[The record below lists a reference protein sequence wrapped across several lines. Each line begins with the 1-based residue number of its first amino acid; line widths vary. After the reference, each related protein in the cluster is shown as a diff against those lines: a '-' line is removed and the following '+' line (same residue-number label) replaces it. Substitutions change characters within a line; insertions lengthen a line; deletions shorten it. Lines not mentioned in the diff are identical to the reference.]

1 MNTRAGVFRFLAYAV
16 LVGSVSLL
24 TVEIA
29 LRLPG
34 TGPVSADQ
42 LIAAIQLAL
51 IICWTGVFGWVAL
64 RDRLR
69 RPVALAFMA
78 LFGFGLIRELQ
89 DFLDRLVTDN
99 FWQASAALL
108 LTVASVYLYRH
119 RARLVAGWQRS
130 WPSAGLA
137 ILLAGLMLTIFFV
150 PVLFAPDLWK
160 AVLGPGYTR
169 RSVRLLAEVADL
181 GAYLIILVGSLE
193 FLYAWSRLPQ
203 TREMDRPRRRRR
215 ARGRRRS

>member
-1 MNTRAGVFRFLAYAV
+1 MSTRAGIFRFLAYAV
-16 LVGSVSLL
+16 LVGAVSLF
-24 TVEIA
+24 TVEVA
-29 LRLPG
+29 VRLPVDG
-34 TGPVSADQ
+34 RGRVDD
-42 LIAAIQLAL
+42 LIAEIQLAL
-51 IICWTGVFGWVAL
+51 LLICAGVFGWVAL

-69 RPVALAFMA
+69 RPLALAFVA

-119 RARLVAGWQRS
+119 SARLVAGWQRS

-137 ILLAGLMLTIFFV
+137 ILLAGLILAILFV
-150 PVLFAPDLWK
+150 QILFAPGLWQ
-160 AVLGPGYTR
+160 AALGDDYTR
-169 RSVRLLAEVADL
+169 VAVRFFAEVASL
-181 GAYLIILVGSLE
+181 GAYLVILVGSLE

-215 ARGRRRS
+215 A

>member
-1 MNTRAGVFRFLAYAV
+1 MSTRAGIFRFLAYAI
-16 LVGSVSLL
+16 LVGGVSLF
-24 TVEIA
+24 TAEVA
-29 LRLPG
+29 VRLP
-34 TGPVSADQ
+34 ADA
-42 LIAAIQLAL
+42 LTTVDDLVVEIQLAL
-51 IICWTGVFGWVAL
+51 LLICAGVFGWVAL

-69 RPVALAFMA
+69 RPLALAFVA

-119 RARLVAGWQRS
+119 SARLVAGWQRS

-137 ILLAGLMLTIFFV
+137 ILLAGLMLAILFVQALAVPALWQTI
-150 PVLFAPDLWK
+150 
-160 AVLGPGYTR
+160 LGTGYTR
-169 RSVRLLAEVADL
+169 RAVRLFEELASL
-181 GAYLIILVGSLE
+181 GAYLMILVGSLE

-203 TREMDRPRRRRR
+203 TREMDRPRRRRS
-215 ARGRRRS
+215 A

>member
-1 MNTRAGVFRFLAYAV
+1 MSTRAGIFRFLAYAV
-16 LVGSVSLL
+16 LVGAVSLF

-29 LRLPG
+29 VRLPVG
-34 TGPVSADQ
+34 GRGHVDD
-42 LIAAIQLAL
+42 LIAEIQLAL
-51 IICWTGVFGWVAL
+51 LLICAGVFGWVAL

-69 RPVALAFMA
+69 RPLALAFVA

-119 RARLVAGWQRS
+119 SARLVAGWQRS

-137 ILLAGLMLTIFFV
+137 ILLAGLILAILFV
-150 PVLFAPDLWK
+150 QILFAPGLWR
-160 AVLGPGYTR
+160 AALGDDYTR
-169 RSVRLLAEVADL
+169 AAVRFFAEVASL
-181 GAYLIILVGSLE
+181 GAYLVILVGSLE

-215 ARGRRRS
+215 A

>member
-1 MNTRAGVFRFLAYAV
+1 MSTRAGIFRFLAYAV
-16 LVGSVSLL
+16 LVGAVSLF
-24 TVEIA
+24 TVEVA
-29 LRLPG
+29 VRLP
-34 TGPVSADQ
+34 ADARNTIDD
-42 LIAAIQLAL
+42 LVAEIQLAL
-51 IICWTGVFGWVAL
+51 LLICAAVFSWVAL

-69 RPVALAFMA
+69 RPLALAFVA

-108 LTVASVYLYRH
+108 LTVASVYLFRH

-137 ILLAGLMLTIFFV
+137 ILLAGLMLAILFV
-150 PVLFAPDLWK
+150 QILFTPALWQ
-160 AVLGPGYTR
+160 AVLGDDYTR
-169 RSVRLLAEVADL
+169 RAVRFFEEVTSL
-181 GAYLIILVGSLE
+181 GAYLVILIGSLE

-203 TREMDRPRRRRR
+203 TREMDRPRRRHR
-215 ARGRRRS
+215 A

>member
-1 MNTRAGVFRFLAYAV
+1 MSTRAGIFRFLAYAV
-16 LVGSVSLL
+16 MVGAVSLF
-24 TVEIA
+24 TVEVGV
-29 LRLPG
+29 RLP
-34 TGPVSADQ
+34 ADGRTTVGD
-42 LIAAIQLAL
+42 LVAEIQLAL
-51 IICWTGVFGWVAL
+51 LVICAGIFGWVAL

-69 RPVALAFMA
+69 RPLALAFVA

-119 RARLVAGWQRS
+119 SARLVAGWQRS

-137 ILLAGLMLTIFFV
+137 ILLAGLMLAILFV
-150 PVLFAPDLWK
+150 QILFAPALWQ
-160 AVLGPGYTR
+160 AVLGDDYTR
-169 RSVRLLAEVADL
+169 RATRFFAEVASL
-181 GAYLIILVGSLE
+181 GAYLVILVGSLE

-215 ARGRRRS
+215 S

>member
-1 MNTRAGVFRFLAYAV
+1 MNTRGGVFRFLAYAV

-34 TGPVSADQ
+34 SGLVTVDE
-42 LIAAIQLAL
+42 LIAEIQLAL
-51 IICWTGVFGWVAL
+51 LVICVGVFSWVAL

-69 RPVALAFMA
+69 RPLAIALVAIFC
-78 LFGFGLIRELQ
+78 FGLIRELQ
-89 DFLDRLVTDN
+89 DFLDRMVTDN
-99 FWQASAALL
+99 FWQASAALV

-150 PVLFAPDLWK
+150 PILFAPKLWQ
-160 AVLGPGYTR
+160 AVLGSGYTR
-169 RSVRLLAEVADL
+169 RTVRLLAEAASL
-181 GAYLIILVGSLE
+181 GAYLVILVGSLE

-215 ARGRRRS
+215 AKKKRR

>member
-1 MNTRAGVFRFLAYAV
+1 MSTRAGIFRFLAYAV
-16 LVGSVSLL
+16 LVGAVSLL
-24 TVEIA
+24 TV
-29 LRLPG
+29 RLAVMVPAG
-34 TGPVSADQ
+34 GSVTANELVAEV
-42 LIAAIQLAL
+42 QLAL
-51 IICWTGVFGWVAL
+51 LMICAGIFGWVAL

-69 RPVALAFMA
+69 RPLALAFVA

-89 DFLDRLVTDN
+89 DLLDRMVTDN

-119 RARLVAGWQRS
+119 SGRLVAGWQRS

-137 ILLAGLMLTIFFV
+137 ILLAGLMLLILFV
-150 PVLFAPDLWK
+150 QVLAAPALWK
-160 AVLGPGYTR
+160 TILGTGYTR
-169 RSVRLLAEVADL
+169 SAVRLFAELASL
-181 GAYLIILVGSLE
+181 GAYLVILVGSLE

-215 ARGRRRS
+215 H

>member
-1 MNTRAGVFRFLAYAV
+1 MSTRAGIFRFLAYSV
-16 LVGSVSLL
+16 LVGAVSLF
-24 TVEIA
+24 TVEFA
-29 LRLPG
+29 VRLPADGG
-34 TGPVSADQ
+34 TSVNDLVAE
-42 LIAAIQLAL
+42 IQLAL
-51 IICWTGVFGWVAL
+51 LLICAGVFGWVAL

-69 RPVALAFMA
+69 RPLALAFVA

-119 RARLVAGWQRS
+119 SDRLVAGWQRS

-137 ILLAGLMLTIFFV
+137 ILLAGLMLAILFV
-150 PVLFAPDLWK
+150 QILSVPALWKPVLGAGNARH
-160 AVLGPGYTR
+160 AVRFFGE
-169 RSVRLLAEVADL
+169 LASL
-181 GAYLIILVGSLE
+181 GAYLMILVGSLE

-215 ARGRRRS
+215 S